1 MRDGARRALAA
12 LLMLLSVA
20 AIPGSSLGD
29 DAPLPDSRLG
39 IRTVPLLLLS
49 RPDVRADL
57 GLNPAQTA
65 EARRAISELHAK
77 AAALRGKTGAEA
89 IAARR
94 AIDEEQRRR
103 LEAMLSPQQ
112 QDRLIQID
120 LQWEGPSALISRKMV
135 AESLNLDDRQRAT
148 LAQAVS
154 DRDRRR
160 DPGPGP
166 RGRRTA
172 ARRAGAGDPHGG
184 AAGPLEGDARASPGH
199 PATGRPE
206 GRRPEPDAL
215 RAPQASGEGPTVS
228 RSNSGLPRSPSKS
241 DSSAIRARRSGSR
254 SSARASSSSALAAL
268 SARLQ

>member
-12 LLMLLSVA
+12 LLLVGVG
-20 AIPGSSLGD
+20 AIPASSLGD
-29 DAPLPDSRLG
+29 DSPLPDSRLG

-89 IAARR
+89 ITARR

-103 LEAMLSPQQ
+103 LEAMLSPEQ
-112 QDRLIQID
+112 QDRLVQVD

-154 DRDRRR
+154 DRDHRR
-160 DPGPGP
+160 DQAPD
-166 RGRRTA
+166 RGGDERQLAEQALAILTEPQR
-172 ARRAGAGDPHGG
+172 ARWRAMLGRPLVIPQL
-184 AAGPLEGDARASPGH
+184 AGPKAASPG
-199 PATGRPE
+199 PKR
-206 GRRPEPDAL
+206 
-215 RAPQASGEGPTVS
+215 
-228 RSNSGLPRSPSKS
+228 
-241 DSSAIRARRSGSR
+241 
-254 SSARASSSSALAAL
+254 
-268 SARLQ
+268 

>member
-1 MRDGARRALAA
+1 MREGARGALAA
-12 LLMLLSVA
+12 LMLLSMA
-20 AIPGSSLGD
+20 AVPASSLGD

-103 LEAMLSPQQ
+103 LEALLSPEQ
-112 QDRLIQID
+112 QDRLVQID

-160 DPGPGP
+160 AQAPG
-166 RGRRTA
+166 RGGDERQLAEQALAILTEPQR
-172 ARRAGAGDPHGG
+172 ARWRAMLGR
-184 AAGPLEGDARASPGH
+184 PLAIPQLASPG
-199 PATGRPE
+199 PKAANPGATR
-206 GRRPEPDAL
+206 
-215 RAPQASGEGPTVS
+215 
-228 RSNSGLPRSPSKS
+228 
-241 DSSAIRARRSGSR
+241 
-254 SSARASSSSALAAL
+254 
-268 SARLQ
+268 

>member
-12 LLMLLSVA
+12 LVLLSVA
-20 AIPGSSLGD
+20 AMPASSLGD
-29 DAPLPDSRLG
+29 EAPLPDSRLG

-65 EARRAISELHAK
+65 EAQRAISELYAK

-103 LEAMLSPQQ
+103 LEALLSPEQ
-112 QDRLIQID
+112 QDRLVQID

-160 DPGPGP
+160 AQAPD
-166 RGRRTA
+166 
-172 ARRAGAGDPHGG
+172 RAGDERQLAEQALAILTEPQRARWRAMLGRPLAIPQLAGPK
-184 AAGPLEGDARASPGH
+184 AAGPSP
-199 PATGRPE
+199 TR
-206 GRRPEPDAL
+206 
-215 RAPQASGEGPTVS
+215 
-228 RSNSGLPRSPSKS
+228 
-241 DSSAIRARRSGSR
+241 
-254 SSARASSSSALAAL
+254 
-268 SARLQ
+268 

>member
-1 MRDGARRALAA
+1 MRDGPRRALAA
-12 LLMLLSVA
+12 LMLLGVA
-20 AIPGSSLGD
+20 AVPGSSLGD

-57 GLNPAQTA
+57 GLNPTQTA

-103 LEAMLSPQQ
+103 LEALLSPEQ
-112 QDRLIQID
+112 QDRLVQID
-120 LQWEGPSALISRKMV
+120 LQWEGPSALISRKIV

-160 DPGPGP
+160 AQAPD
-166 RGRRTA
+166 RGGDERQLAEQALAILTEPQR
-172 ARRAGAGDPHGG
+172 ARWRAMLGRPLVIPQV
-184 AAGPLEGDARASPGH
+184 AGPK
-199 PATGRPE
+199 ATGP
-206 GRRPEPDAL
+206 
-215 RAPQASGEGPTVS
+215 
-228 RSNSGLPRSPSKS
+228 SPK
-241 DSSAIRARRSGSR
+241 R
-254 SSARASSSSALAAL
+254 
-268 SARLQ
+268 

>member
-1 MRDGARRALAA
+1 MRDGARRALAT
-12 LLMLLSVA
+12 LMLLIVSAVPA
-20 AIPGSSLGD
+20 SSLGD

-57 GLNPAQTA
+57 GLNSAQAA

-77 AAALRGKTGAEA
+77 AASLRGKTGAEA

-103 LEAMLSPQQ
+103 LEALLSPEQ
-112 QDRLIQID
+112 QDRLVQID

-160 DPGPGP
+160 AQAPD
-166 RGRRTA
+166 RGGDERQLAEQALAVLTEPQR
-172 ARRAGAGDPHGG
+172 ARWKAMLGRPLTIPQL
-184 AAGPLEGDARASPGH
+184 AGPKAANPG
-199 PATGRPE
+199 ATR
-206 GRRPEPDAL
+206 
-215 RAPQASGEGPTVS
+215 
-228 RSNSGLPRSPSKS
+228 
-241 DSSAIRARRSGSR
+241 
-254 SSARASSSSALAAL
+254 
-268 SARLQ
+268 

>member
-12 LLMLLSVA
+12 LLLLSVA
-20 AIPGSSLGD
+20 AIPASSLGD

-103 LEAMLSPQQ
+103 LEALLSPEQ
-112 QDRLIQID
+112 QDRLVQID

-160 DPGPGP
+160 AQAPD
-166 RGRRTA
+166 RGGDERQLAEQALAILTEPQR
-172 ARRAGAGDPHGG
+172 ARWKAMLGRPLVIPQL
-184 AAGPLEGDARASPGH
+184 AGPKAANPSP
-199 PATGRPE
+199 TR
-206 GRRPEPDAL
+206 
-215 RAPQASGEGPTVS
+215 
-228 RSNSGLPRSPSKS
+228 
-241 DSSAIRARRSGSR
+241 
-254 SSARASSSSALAAL
+254 
-268 SARLQ
+268 